1 MTDRSSP
8 GEEVRGNALT
18 AFLATAEYVILQAP
32 KGTEGASESLIGAG
46 CWAAPRLF
54 AAVQKV
60 LAQHQ
65 PGRVLILGALCP
77 AHEDYRYFS
86 ITSTEAANVGACQ
99 DCAATVHDSCAGCG
113 PQVRLDSCPVRAII
127 TRELLGKGE

>member
-1 MTDRSSP
+1 MTETQPEDLV
-8 GEEVRGNALT
+8 G
-18 AFLATAEYVILQAP
+18 FLAAAEYVILQAP
-32 KGTEGASESLIGAG
+32 KGTEGASESLIAAG

-77 AHEDYRYFS
+77 RHEDYRYFS

-99 DCAATVHDSCAGCG
+99 ECTATVHDSCAGCG
-113 PQVRLDSCPVRAII
+113 PQVRLDSCPERTAI
-127 TRELLGKGE
+127 TSELLGKGE